1 MGKRNLWSKLKDSNS
16 YLSLIFNDEVF
27 GLEDTSS
34 ACVYERGFFLGLC
47 CTFSLLIL
55 IEFMLIVDNGIRLK
69 TYLLL
74 L

>member
-1 MGKRNLWSKLKDSNS
+1 MVKLKDYNS
-16 YLSLIFNDEVF
+16 HLSLIFNDEGF
-27 GLEDTSS
+27 DTEDINS